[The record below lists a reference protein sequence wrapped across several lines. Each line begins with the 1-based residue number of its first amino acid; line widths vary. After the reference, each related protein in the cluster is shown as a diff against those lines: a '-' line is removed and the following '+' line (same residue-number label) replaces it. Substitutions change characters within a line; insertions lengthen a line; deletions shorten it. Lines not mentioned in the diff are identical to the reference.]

1 MTTPRPTTAARD
13 AIERQELALAIEEL
27 RVAVAGFTNELSHL
41 RGGLEPLCYRLARLE
56 ENLSVDK
63 YFSGGGVGGIGGIP

>member
-27 RVAVAGFTNELSHL
+27 RVAVAGFTTNTHMQN
-41 RGGLEPLCYRLARLE
+41 A
-56 ENLSVDK
+56 V
-63 YFSGGGVGGIGGIP
+63 